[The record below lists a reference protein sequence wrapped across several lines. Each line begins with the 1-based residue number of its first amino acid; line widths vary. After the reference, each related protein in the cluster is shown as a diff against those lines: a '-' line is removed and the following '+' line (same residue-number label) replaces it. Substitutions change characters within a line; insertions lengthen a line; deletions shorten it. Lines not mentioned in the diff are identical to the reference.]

1 MVEAEALRWASRGR
15 STHPTRAARQ
25 RLTRCG
31 AVAIRG
37 RMGDGGQ
44 TVVDHIRLFPVRD
57 DVRWNYA
64 VHEQILPALR
74 RANVP
79 VRWTDVTVR
88 HTGYAG
94 PALREWKLKSESRTL
109 LSGGLNQQ
117 RPLGRVALGITPQGS
132 HRSRRADHPHRAR
145 HIADSLALARSG
157 DLAVTPYEVRGP
169 RGGSGLR
176 SRDAA
181 PPSLHGV
188 REGPFPRFTATTECS
203 DSLPSISP
211 HFVSFAWRYHR
222 CVPCLSPSVRDAGPG
237 IILELVGGISSRLA
251 RWRRQALP
259 SSQGIPRDHSP
270 CSSTPA

>member
-1 MVEAEALRWASRGR
+1 MV
-15 STHPTRAARQ
+15 
-25 RLTRCG
+25 RCSPG
-31 AVAIRG
+31 
-37 RMGDGGQ
+37 
-44 TVVDHIRLFPVRD
+44 
-57 DVRWNYA
+57 RWN
-64 VHEQILPALR
+64 
-74 RANVP
+74 P
-79 VRWTDVTVR
+79 V
-88 HTGYAG
+88 
-94 PALREWKLKSESRTL
+94 
-109 LSGGLNQQ
+109 
-117 RPLGRVALGITPQGS
+117 GRVALGITPQGS

-188 REGPFPRFTATTECS
+188 WEGPFPRFTATTKCS

-222 CVPCLSPSVRDAGPG
+222 CVPCLSPSVLDTGPG

-251 RWRRQALP
+251 RWRRQGLP